1 MSLSYKS
8 HACVHFCK
16 RMQTAREV
24 FDELVERT
32 AEENMFGS
40 VVGITRS
47 NTAATGDVVVFSFTR
62 KIETSTFNAAP
73 SALKASRATN
83 SAAGT
88 RGAMKLEMKTQ
99 SIEVDGRWRIFL
111 KFRIYDYDHVFN
123 KVKYNNDQMY
133 ATFENEAKGFT
144 ILFTRESRYG
154 KFGTPVNAIFQ
165 FKDPDDRSHSF
176 ECVIQHEGEVSTRG
190 ITFWVA
196 PSDASIEIP
205 QLIKKLLYAA
215 RFYNE
220 DFLRETTR
228 RQTQRIAGLEDEVLI
243 LRARLR
249 ELDEEGWRDS
259 SDSDGSAGDTSG
271 SDSD

>member
-1 MSLSYKS
+1 MSLLYKS
-8 HACVHFCK
+8 HARVHFCK

-24 FDELVERT
+24 FDGLVERT
-32 AEENMFGS
+32 AEENRFGS
-40 VVGITRS
+40 VVVITRS
-47 NTAATGDVVVFSFTR
+47 NTAPTGDVVVFSFTR
-62 KIETSTFNAAP
+62 KIETSTLNDAP
-73 SALKASRATN
+73 SALKASRAAN
-83 SAAGT
+83 GVAAM
-88 RGAMKLEMKTQ
+88 RAAMKLEMKTQ
-99 SIEVDGRWRIFL
+99 SIEVGGRLLFLL
-111 KFRIYDYDHVFN
+111 KFRIYDYEKVFN
-123 KVKYNNDQMY
+123 KEKYNNDQMY

-144 ILFTRESRYG
+144 IFFTRESKYG

-165 FKDPDDRSHSF
+165 FKDPADREHRF
-176 ECVIQHEGEVSTRG
+176 ECAIQHEGEVSTRG

-196 PSDASIEIP
+196 PNEASIEIP

-228 RQTQRIAGLEDEVLI
+228 RQMQRIEGLEDEVQL

-249 ELDEEGWRDS
+249 ELEE
-259 SDSDGSAGDTSG
+259 SDNDGPLAADDTSG